1 MPLILEDVLIRKC
14 DDSLPPGASG
24 YFVRLP
30 SSFLALLAD
39 GAELK
44 GELTQGGKKQELT
57 LILEKGCGIDFL
69 HLAPSDLDARF
80 TLGRALMRLREANQD
95 GVRTLLFPGRAVT
108 TSPAQACKL
117 PAKRRTASP
126 RPPDT

>member
-1 MPLILEDVLIRKC
+1 MPLILEDVLIRKRAEGI
-14 DDSLPPGASG
+14 PIGASG

-30 SSFLALLAD
+30 SSFLARLAD

-44 GELTQGGKKQELT
+44 GELTQGGTKQELT

-69 HLAPSDLDARF
+69 HIAASDCDTRF
-80 TLGRALMRLREANQD
+80 TLGRASMRLREANQD
-95 GVRTLLFPGRAVT
+95 GVRTLLFPGREVI

-117 PAKRRTASP
+117 PAKRRSASP

>member
-1 MPLILEDVLIRKC
+1 MVNINRIMPLILEDVLIRKC

-44 GELTQGGKKQELT
+44 GELTQGGTKQELT

-69 HLAPSDLDARF
+69 HIAASDCDTRF
-80 TLGRALMRLREANQD
+80 TLGRASMRLRKAIQD
-95 GVRTLLFPGRAVT
+95 GVRTLLFPGREVI
-108 TSPAQACKL
+108 TSPVQACKIT
-117 PAKRRTASP
+117 PKR
-126 RPPDT
+126 

>member
-30 SSFLALLAD
+30 SSFLATLAD

-44 GELTQGGKKQELT
+44 GELTQGGTKQELT
-57 LILEKGCGIDFL
+57 LILAKGCGIDFL
-69 HLAPSDLDARF
+69 HIAASDCDTRF
-80 TLGRALMRLREANQD
+80 TPGRASMRLREASQND
-95 GVRTLLFPGRAVT
+95 TSLPLFPGREVI
-108 TSPAQACKL
+108 TSPAQACKV
-117 PAKRRTASP
+117 PAKRRPASP

>member
-1 MPLILEDVLIRKC
+1 MPLILEDVLIRRRT
-14 DDSLPPGASG
+14 DYLPAGASG

-30 SSFLALLAD
+30 SSFLATLAD

-44 GELTQGGKKQELT
+44 GELTQGGTKQELT

-69 HLAPSDLDARF
+69 HLAASDCDTRF
-80 TLGRALMRLREANQD
+80 TPGRASMRLREASQE
-95 GVRTLLFPGRAVT
+95 GVRTLLFPGREVI

-117 PAKRRTASP
+117 PAKRRPASP